1 MVNEYSGM
9 AYGMTNELELK
20 KNQMKLYEEE
30 IIPALRNNYKTM
42 QLSYEQ
48 NTTELFMLY
57 DAWEVLNMKQME
69 YLNLLNDALK
79 LQTSIE
85 KLIEKN
91 Q

>member
-1 MVNEYSGM
+1 
-9 AYGMTNELELK
+9 MTNELELK